1 MLRRFV
7 LTAIVLA
14 GAALYLAVLAQ
25 SARASEPAAPRAQPP
40 ALNVSAW

>member
-1 MLRRFV
+1 MMRRLV

-25 SARASEPAAPRAQPP
+25 SARAAEPVPRFHPP
-40 ALNVSAW
+40 ALHAAVPG